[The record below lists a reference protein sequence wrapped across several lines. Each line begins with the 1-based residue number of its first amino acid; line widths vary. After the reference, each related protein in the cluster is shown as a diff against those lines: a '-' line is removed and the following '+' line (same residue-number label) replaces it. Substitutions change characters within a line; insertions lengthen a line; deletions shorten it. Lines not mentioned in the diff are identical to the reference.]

1 MGNFTNSSAKKI
13 RRTKAGFSEGVAEV
27 CELYIIFA
35 LWVLVLVL
43 AVIISTIPDFSL
55 QFDAQLS
62 VLRVEWAAGADMHGL
77 RASTEELFRLCRKLG
92 TRHWL
97 LNMDTFPDI
106 SVYDQIWLG
115 ANWAPSILHL
125 PLERVVLVIHRR
137 RVHNQLAIDAI
148 LAVARP
154 FIRFDLQYFPKPEAG
169 LHWLSD
175 YSERIPALLAEW
187 DALHGPDLPAQSGVD
202 EPRKQYGL

>member
-1 MGNFTNSSAKKI
+1 M
-13 RRTKAGFSEGVAEV
+13 R
-27 CELYIIFA
+27 
-35 LWVLVLVL
+35 
-43 AVIISTIPDFSL
+43 
-55 QFDAQLS
+55 
-62 VLRVEWAAGADMHGL
+62 GL

-115 ANWAPSILHL
+115 AQWVSSILHL

-154 FIRFDLQYFPKPEAG
+154 FIRFDIQYFPKAEAG
-169 LHWLSD
+169 MHWLSD
-175 YSERIPALLAEW
+175 YSERLPELLAEW
-187 DALHGPDLPAQSGVD
+187 NTLHGPKLPAPNGADLPHKLHS
-202 EPRKQYGL
+202 